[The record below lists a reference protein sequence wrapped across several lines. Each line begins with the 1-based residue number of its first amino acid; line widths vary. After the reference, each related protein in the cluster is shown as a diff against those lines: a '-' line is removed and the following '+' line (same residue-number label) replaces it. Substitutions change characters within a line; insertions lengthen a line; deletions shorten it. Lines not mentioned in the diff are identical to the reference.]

1 MGCRYTE
8 SFSVTHIHV
17 SIHLWILF
25 PNRLLQTVD
34 RLPLVYIR
42 VLVDY
47 LLNSLLKNMILKA
60 HIIGLKLFNSY
71 HWIFI
76 SDFLL

>member
-1 MGCRYTE
+1 MLV
-8 SFSVTHIHV
+8 SVICKTIYL
-17 SIHLWILF
+17 IQFQILF

-47 LLNSLLKNMILKA
+47 LPNSLLKNMILKA
-60 HIIGLKLFNSY
+60 HIIGLKLFKLPL
-71 HWIFI
+71 
-76 SDFLL
+76 DFYF

>member
-1 MGCRYTE
+1 MYLFIFGF
-8 SFSVTHIHV
+8 FSQIGYY
-17 SIHLWILF
+17 
-25 PNRLLQTVD
+25 RLD